1 MEQEFEYYPPKIEEY
16 RETRQEKIEQILE
29 SIRQKYSDSGA
40 RLKIYV
46 DEEENKYYITIFA
59 ASSLGFI
66 TYKKASKLY
75 DSGQELFEISP
86 EVLHVLRI
94 MFRDGLVYEKLP
106 SKKIADVDPIK
117 YRNYMDETNLSKYD
131 NFMTDEESIQIL
143 NACHSQFSNNR
154 LR

>member
-1 MEQEFEYYPPKIEEY
+1 M
-16 RETRQEKIEQILE
+16 
-29 SIRQKYSDSGA
+29 
-40 RLKIYV
+40 
-46 DEEENKYYITIFA
+46 
-59 ASSLGFI
+59 
-66 TYKKASKLY
+66 Y

-106 SKKIADVDPIK
+106 SKKIADVDHIK

-143 NACHSQFSNNR
+143 NASHSQFSNNR